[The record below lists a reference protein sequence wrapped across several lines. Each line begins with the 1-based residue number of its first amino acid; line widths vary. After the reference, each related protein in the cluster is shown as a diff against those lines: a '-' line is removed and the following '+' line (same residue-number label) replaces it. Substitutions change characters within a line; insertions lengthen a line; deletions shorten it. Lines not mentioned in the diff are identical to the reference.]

1 MQKPKKYLTVTLVAA
16 LTIGADQLI
25 KYFICQRL
33 PKYSVTEVVSDYF
46 NIVHYR
52 NSRIAFGLLKN
63 YGSDYKTASLIIVS
77 CVALLL
83 LFYLITQIKRDQN
96 LQTWGLSLV
105 LGGAVGN
112 LIDRF
117 RLGEVVDFLDFHW
130 HSHHWPAFNIAD
142 AAISV
147 GIGLIILDEV
157 IAWRRI
163 KKEQKCLKKNED
175 EEGSKGSENIGGPEE
190 EE

>member
-1 MQKPKKYLTVTLVAA
+1 M
-16 LTIGADQLI
+16 
-25 KYFICQRL
+25 R
-33 PKYSVTEVVSDYF
+33 
-46 NIVHYR
+46 YR
-52 NSRIAFGLLKN
+52 NSGIAFGLLKN
-63 YGSDYKTASLIIVS
+63 YGSDYTTASLIIVS

-130 HSHHWPAFNIAD
+130 HSHDRSDELFYVIEGKLFVDFADKTEEVLPGELITVPKGIKHRTRADYRTIMLCFEHKDNI
-142 AAISV
+142 ISNA
-147 GIGLIILDEV
+147 G
-157 IAWRRI
+157 
-163 KKEQKCLKKNED
+163 K
-175 EEGSKGSENIGGPEE
+175 
-190 EE
+190 